1 MYSQTT
7 VLADRNEFHWHECTK
22 FINTFVMND
31 WCDLSKYKVHE
42 GVGVGVPPYD
52 EGQCLIQGRTQKAQ
66 KLHLMSVSLSV
77 AFFAET

>member
-31 WCDLSKYKVHE
+31 WCDLSKYKVH
-42 GVGVGVPPYD
+42 V
-52 EGQCLIQGRTQKAQ
+52 GQCLIQGRTQK
-66 KLHLMSVSLSV
+66 LHLMSFSLSV